1 MSPTPPT
8 ANILPLRPRDHE
20 DAARVAITW
29 LAERHRKGWRNAFE
43 DLLDD
48 WRPEGPEDG
57 WQLDEDGMTMV
68 SINAGEWLI
77 ARGQIH
83 ARGGLRDINAYLLGR
98 DGPYLTPGQKAWIAQ
113 LRERSLRLYRVT
125 DVRPG
130 EGLTLV
136 DELDAQAEPQAVRE
150 RSGSLS
156 ARPGMLMGAR
166 IMQVGDATG
175 GHQEL
180 SGAIYPF
187 GKLRETQVLTQVRQ
201 VLAGAAAL
209 KLHADNLRDLA
220 ETEIARAW
228 MAQWFEPAPLPQIL
242 DAATGDPVLLV
253 TDHYRVQD
261 AAALAA
267 ALAAQPDVSG
277 DAQQSWHRETRGG
290 DGQLRSLAAINP
302 GREADRIE
310 VFCRTLRLAD
320 EGRAWFEALAGSAV
334 QHLTREIAD
343 PAGSQ
348 AHAGEAGDVDAPTA
362 AASPA
367 SSLPPEVLARAFE
380 EFIHRHYAHW
390 CDESIPALGGLTPR
404 QAITTPAGLERV
416 KGLLRAYEDGER
428 RQSAARGRP
437 EVSYGFLWEA
447 LEISR

>member
-1 MSPTPPT
+1 MSSPLP
-8 ANILPLRPRDHE
+8 ANVLPLRPRDHE
-20 DAARVAITW
+20 DAARVAISW

-43 DLLDD
+43 DLLHH

-68 SINAGEWLI
+68 SINVGEWLI

-83 ARGGLRDINAYLLGR
+83 ARGGLREINSYLLGD
-98 DGPYLTPGQKAWIAQ
+98 DGPYLTPGQKAWIIQ

-150 RSGSLS
+150 RSGSQS

-166 IMQVGDATG
+166 IMQVGDAG
-175 GHQEL
+175 DGHLEL

-201 VLAGAAAL
+201 VLVGAATL
-209 KLHADNLRDLA
+209 KLDADKLRDLA

-228 MAQWFEPAPLPQIL
+228 MALWFEPAPLPQIR
-242 DAATGDPVLLV
+242 DAATGDPMLLV
-253 TDHYRVQD
+253 TDHYRVHD
-261 AAALAA
+261 AVALAA

-277 DAQQSWHRETRGG
+277 DAEQGWHHETRGG
-290 DGQLRSLAAINP
+290 DGQLRSLVAINP

-310 VFCRTLRLAD
+310 VFSRTKRLAD
-320 EGRAWFEALAGSAV
+320 EGRAWFEALARSAV
-334 QHLTREIAD
+334 QHLTREITDPVGSLARAD
-343 PAGSQ
+343 
-348 AHAGEAGDVDAPTA
+348 EAGDVDAPTS
-362 AASPA
+362 AASPTSA
-367 SSLPPEVLARAFE
+367 LPPEVLAQALEQLIR
-380 EFIHRHYAHW
+380 RHYAHW
-390 CDESIPALGGLTPR
+390 CDETIAAPGGLTPR
-404 QAITTPAGLERV
+404 QAIVTPAGLERV
-416 KGLLRAYEDGER
+416 RGLLREYEDGEQ
-428 RQSAARGRP
+428 RQSAAQGRP
-437 EVSYGFLWEA
+437 AVSYQFLWDA
-447 LEISR
+447 LGISK

>member
-1 MSPTPPT
+1 MSPAPPP
-8 ANILPLRPRDHE
+8 ASVLPLRPRDYE
-20 DAARVAITW
+20 DAARVAISW
-29 LAERHRKGWRNAFE
+29 LAERHRKGWRSAFE
-43 DLLDD
+43 DLLDH

-83 ARGGLRDINAYLLGR
+83 ARRGLRDINAYLLGR

-113 LRERSLRLYRVT
+113 LRERPLRLYRVT
-125 DVRPG
+125 DLRPG
-130 EGLTLV
+130 VGVTLV

-150 RSGSLS
+150 RSGSRS

-166 IMQVGDATG
+166 IMQVGDATD

-187 GKLRETQVLTQVRQ
+187 AKLREMQVLTQVRQ

-209 KLHADNLRDLA
+209 KLHAENVRVLA

-228 MAQWFEPAPLPQIL
+228 LAQWFEPAPLPQIL

-253 TDHYRVQD
+253 TDHYRVRE

-277 DAQQSWHRETRGG
+277 DAQQGWHRDTRGD
-290 DGQLRSLAAINP
+290 DGLLRSLAAINP
-302 GREADRIE
+302 GRESDRIE
-310 VFCRTLRLAD
+310 VFYRTQRLAD

-334 QHLTREIAD
+334 QHLTCEMAD
-343 PAGSQ
+343 PVGSL
-348 AHAGEAGDVDAPTA
+348 AHADEAGDVDAPTA

-367 SSLPPEVLARAFE
+367 SGLPPEALAQALE
-380 EFIHRHYAHW
+380 QVIHRHYAHW
-390 CDESIPALGGLTPR
+390 CDEAIPALGGLTPR
-404 QAITTPAGLERV
+404 QAIVTPAGLERV
-416 KGLLRAYEDGER
+416 KGLLREYEDGER
-428 RQSAARGRP
+428 RQSAAQGRP
-437 EVSYGFLWEA
+437 AVSYQFLWDA
-447 LEISR
+447 VGISR

>member
-1 MSPTPPT
+1 
-8 ANILPLRPRDHE
+8 
-20 DAARVAITW
+20 VAISW
-29 LAERHRKGWRNAFE
+29 LAERHRKGWRRAFE
-43 DLLDD
+43 DLLDH

-83 ARGGLRDINAYLLGR
+83 ARGGLREINSYLLGH
-98 DGPYLTPGQKAWIAQ
+98 DGPYLTPGQKAWITQ
-113 LRERSLRLYRVT
+113 LRERPLRLYRVT

-136 DELDAQAEPQAVRE
+136 DELDAQAEPQTVRE
-150 RSGSLS
+150 RSGSQS

-166 IMQVGDATG
+166 IMQVGDAG
-175 GHQEL
+175 DGHLEL

-201 VLAGAAAL
+201 VLVDAATL
-209 KLHADNLRDLA
+209 KLHTDNLRDMA

-228 MAQWFEPAPLPQIL
+228 MAQWLEPAPLPQIR
-242 DAATGDPVLLV
+242 DAATGDPMLLV
-253 TDHYRVQD
+253 TDHYRVHD
-261 AAALAA
+261 AVALAA

-310 VFCRTLRLAD
+310 VFYRTQRLAD

-334 QHLTREIAD
+334 QHLAREITD
-343 PAGSQ
+343 PAGSL
-348 AHAGEAGDVDAPTA
+348 ARAGEASDVDAPTS
-362 AASPA
+362 AASPTSA
-367 SSLPPEVLARAFE
+367 LPPEVLAQALE
-380 EFIHRHYAHW
+380 QFIRRHYAHW
-390 CDESIPALGGLTPR
+390 CDEAIPALGGLTPR
-404 QAITTPAGLERV
+404 QAIITPAGLERV
-416 KGLLRAYEDGER
+416 KGLLREYEDGEQQ
-428 RQSAARGRP
+428 QSTAQGRP
-437 EVSYGFLWEA
+437 AVSYQFLWDG
-447 LEISR
+447 LGISK

>member
-1 MSPTPPT
+1 MSPTPPHT
-8 ANILPLRPRDHE
+8 NISPLRPRDHE
-20 DAARVAITW
+20 DAARVAISW
-29 LAERHRKGWRNAFE
+29 LAERHRKGWRKAFE

-83 ARGGLRDINAYLLGR
+83 ARGGLREINSYLLGH
-98 DGPYLTPGQKAWIAQ
+98 DGPYLTPGQKAWITQ
-113 LRERSLRLYRVT
+113 LRERPLCLYRVT
-125 DVRPG
+125 DVRSG

-156 ARPGMLMGAR
+156 AKPGMLMGAR
-166 IMQVGDATG
+166 IMQVGDAAD

-187 GKLRETQVLTQVRQ
+187 GKLRETQVLAQVRQ
-201 VLAGAAAL
+201 ALAGAAAL
-209 KLHADNLRDLA
+209 KLHAENTRDLA
-220 ETEIARAW
+220 EIEVARAW
-228 MAQWFEPAPLPQIL
+228 MAQWFEPAPLPQIR
-242 DAATGDPVLLV
+242 DAATGDAMLLV
-253 TDHYRVQD
+253 TDHYRVRD
-261 AAALAA
+261 AVALAA

-310 VFCRTLRLAD
+310 VFYRTQRLAD
-320 EGRAWFEALAGSAV
+320 EGRTWFEALARSAV
-334 QHLTREIAD
+334 QHLTREITD
-343 PAGSQ
+343 PAGSL
-348 AHAGEAGDVDAPTA
+348 ARASAASDVDAPTS

-367 SSLPPEVLARAFE
+367 SGLPPEVLAQALE
-380 EFIHRHYAHW
+380 QFIHRHYAHW
-390 CDESIPALGGLTPR
+390 CDETIPALGGLTPR
-404 QAITTPAGLERV
+404 QAITTSTGLERV
-416 KGLLRAYEDGER
+416 KGLLREYEDGER
-428 RQSAARGRP
+428 RQCAAQGRP
-437 EVSYGFLWEA
+437 AVSYQFLWDA
-447 LEISR
+447 LGISR